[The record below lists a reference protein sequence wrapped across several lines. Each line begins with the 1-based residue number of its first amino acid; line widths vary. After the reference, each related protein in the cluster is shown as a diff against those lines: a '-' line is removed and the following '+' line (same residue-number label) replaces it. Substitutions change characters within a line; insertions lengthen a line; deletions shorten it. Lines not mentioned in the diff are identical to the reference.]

1 MRFAWRFHWPGK
13 TNFYPHRSMLAKW
26 CYVAKFIDFDD
37 PFNSKVDIW
46 LFCSILSGLH
56 CQWNHL
62 IIVCPQGGC
71 SGQPAARDG
80 GDDLVEHL
88 PGALRLANP
97 QHWTPFETLVCPLRL
112 PLMSKLLFQ
121 ITLVLIVV
129 VVLLLPPFIVLVPL
143 LPSPVAT
150 LVFLTPPKH
159 KVSKPEKID
168 L

>member
-1 MRFAWRFHWPGK
+1 M
-13 TNFYPHRSMLAKW
+13 
-26 CYVAKFIDFDD
+26 
-37 PFNSKVDIW
+37 
-46 LFCSILSGLH
+46 
-56 CQWNHL
+56 
-62 IIVCPQGGC
+62 IVCPQGGC

-88 PGALRLANP
+88 PGALGLPNP
-97 QHWTPFETLVCPLRL
+97 QHRTPFETLVCPLCL

-129 VVLLLPPFIVLVPL
+129 VVVLLLPPFIVLLHL

-150 LVFLTPPKH
+150 LVFPTPPKH